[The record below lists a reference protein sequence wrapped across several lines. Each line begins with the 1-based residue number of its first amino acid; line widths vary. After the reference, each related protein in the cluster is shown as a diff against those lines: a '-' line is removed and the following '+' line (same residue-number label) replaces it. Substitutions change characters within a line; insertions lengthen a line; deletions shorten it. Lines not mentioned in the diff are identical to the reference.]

1 MSSTPLDF
9 KYVYKRKRC
18 LENSNESSL
27 TESMTYIPDLS
38 KISSPILYKQK
49 VEQFFSECHDY
60 KAAIKMLEDLYQ
72 TDNFNLLESGTQ
84 STIQYIIPTIPPIE
98 IKDCISFIKES
109 SLGDIEKDRLLET
122 TKMYKSIDRI
132 LKNHKNLSKRFKLT
146 ELGRIGSV
154 QERCDRIC
162 KMVDSYNLTNFIKF
176 NICLEELSFLSYK
189 DGLNISEEEISE
201 NVTNYFLLRD
211 SNTYDDIKS
220 YKEALIE
227 SKVISDKKYK
237 SLSFLIEGKYLEG
250 NYWNS
255 RLNRWKLDP
264 KKNITTI
271 TEIAKDNLDD
281 IDALNTILYTIDEFV
296 NINELDFDIKEMINS
311 IKEVN
316 GSEARNIL
324 NIIKES
330 NIESPEDIIFDLNTI
345 WETDIN
351 NIVYDDGTEIPETF
365 TSNEID
371 KFKLHNI
378 ALDAQ
383 EVGEFLDQL
392 EKTSMKETPLNI
404 EIGEKVSASVEDI
417 NESNLINYIDSN
429 GYISKKIR
437 NYKYIGSVEEAYKL
451 LDSSI
456 KCLNNILYNND
467 TKAFY
472 TLREDTFD
480 IWIRSKYKV
489 LLSENQEKIKMFSD
503 FDKKALCDI
512 GYFTEVLEEISN
524 SPLSSIIEKLNDREY
539 AAEVSIDE
547 ASLVFDILNP
557 YLDKD
562 GSTLKGFI
570 NLCREEANPR
580 FDRIRE
586 SLESIKPEEFNIY
599 DNHTARIELC
609 ADLMGIAYT
618 HEDAI
623 GNLKNAVNDAKKGV
637 NKVASKIVDKTS
649 DNKSEIKSVSKD
661 LNSKNLKEKE
671 DLKEKENN
679 KTSEDDN
686 KELSPEAKK
695 KSINS
700 LNDIKLVW
708 QGVKAKAKNASAKE
722 QEISRDLDMEF
733 NHLCKTI
740 QSTYGRDY
748 REEIITGEINRS
760 LSKIIKIAI
769 SLAGLGLA
777 TAGITGSALIAPAIG
792 AIMLFVKSKHT
803 STKEKKMILDEIDIE
818 LQVLEREIN
827 RAEQSGSTK
836 KYRQLLTI
844 QKNLQRRRQEIYYDL
859 GKRGTKVP
867 MQSTT
872 GLRPRE

>member
-18 LENSNESSL
+18 LESSNSSL

-38 KISSPILYKQK
+38 NISSPILYKQK
-49 VEQFFSECHDY
+49 VEQFFSECHNY
-60 KAAIKMLEDLYQ
+60 KSAIEMLETLYQ

-84 STIQYIIPTIPPIE
+84 STIQYIIPAIPPTE
-98 IKDCISFIKES
+98 IKDCMTFIKES
-109 SLGDIEKDRLLET
+109 SLGDIDKDRLLET
-122 TKMYKSIDRI
+122 AKIYKSIDRI

-154 QERCDRIC
+154 QERCDKIC
-162 KMVDSYNLTNFIKF
+162 KMVDSYDLTNFIKF

-211 SNTYDDIKS
+211 SNTKDDIKS
-220 YKEALIE
+220 YKEALE
-227 SKVISDKKYK
+227 SSKVISDKKYR
-237 SLSFLIEGKYLEG
+237 SLSFLMEGKYLEG

-255 RLNRWKLDP
+255 RLNKWKLDP
-264 KKNITTI
+264 NKNIEGI
-271 TEIAKDNLDD
+271 VEIAKDNLDNL
-281 IDALNTILYTIDEFV
+281 DALNTILHTIDEFTD
-296 NINELDFDIKEMINS
+296 INEIDFDIKGMIDS
-311 IKEVN
+311 IQEVN

-330 NIESPEDIIFDLNTI
+330 KVESSEDIVSNLTSI
-345 WETDIN
+345 WESDIN
-351 NIVYDDGTEIPETF
+351 NTVYADDTETPETF

-378 ALDAQ
+378 ASDAQ

-392 EKTSMKETPLNI
+392 EKTSMKEAPLKI
-404 EIGEKVSASVEDI
+404 EIGEKISAPIE
-417 NESNLINYIDSN
+417 ESNLINYVDSN
-429 GYISKKIR
+429 GYISKKIKQ
-437 NYKYIGSVEEAYKL
+437 YKYEGSIEEAYNL
-451 LDSSI
+451 LETSI
-456 KCLNNILYNND
+456 GCLNNILYNRD
-467 TKAFY
+467 SKAFY

-480 IWIRSKYKV
+480 IWIRSKYKII
-489 LLSENQEKIKMFSD
+489 LSEAQERSRMFSEA
-503 FDKKALCDI
+503 DKKALCDI
-512 GYFTEVLEEISN
+512 EYYTEALEKINN
-524 SPLSSIIEKLNDREY
+524 SPLASIIEKLNNRDY
-539 AAEVSIDE
+539 AAEVSVEE
-547 ASLVFDILNP
+547 ASLVFDIINP
-557 YLDKD
+557 YLDSEFVMEDFVK
-562 GSTLKGFI
+562 
-570 NLCREEANPR
+570 LCREEANPK

-586 SLESIKPEEFNIY
+586 ALSYIKHEDFNIY
-599 DNHTARIELC
+599 ENHTDRINLC
-609 ADLMGIAYT
+609 ADVMKIDYT
-618 HEDAI
+618 TEGVTD
-623 GNLKNAVNDAKKGV
+623 NLKNAVKDVKKEI
-637 NKVASKIVDKTS
+637 NKVASKVADKTS
-649 DNKSEIKSVSKD
+649 DDKKEEKSEIKATT
-661 LNSKNLKEKE
+661 KNLTDSKIKEPKELDKSTEENDEKE
-671 DLKEKENN
+671 A
-679 KTSEDDN
+679 
-686 KELSPEAKK
+686 SPEEKK
-695 KSINS
+695 KAINS
-700 LNDIKLVW
+700 VNDLKLVW

-722 QEISRDLDMEF
+722 QEMSRDLDMEF

-760 LSKIIKIAI
+760 LSKIIKIGI
-769 SLAGLGLA
+769 SLAGLGVA
-777 TAGITGSALIAPAIG
+777 TAGLTGSVFIAPAIG

-803 STKEKKMILDEIDIE
+803 STKEKKLILDEIDIE

-859 GKRGTKVP
+859 GKHGKKVP